1 MPHPYLAVQVRY
13 IQSDLSKLHTE
24 VVPAQHNTRH
34 KQTLDRQMKR
44 WKKRDEGEEELN
56 SSLFAF
62 SQIPSLLLVV
72 NSSTTT
78 WSIFVAQ

>member
-1 MPHPYLAVQVRY
+1 M
-13 IQSDLSKLHTE
+13 SKLHTE

-44 WKKRDEGEEELN
+44 WKKWDEGEEEIN

-72 NSSTTT
+72 ST
-78 WSIFVAQ
+78 IL